1 MALLNNLFTKG
12 TGTINRNPSLR
23 KLNGLTL
30 YFPDFDFKLE
40 NRRELVQF
48 VKSTSFVI
56 DSFCVDGNKI
66 YKNYDLNVIFPI
78 KEKKHIGY
86 LSILFTLYMTSS
98 KFYMLAQ
105 HYKRYVLPLL
115 LVFISEIVLV
125 LYLITNIVS
134 SRETF
139 DIWTQMI
146 LLALPL
152 FFFLLIIVPIG
163 HREREPLP

>member
-1 MALLNNLFTKG
+1 
-12 TGTINRNPSLR
+12 
-23 KLNGLTL
+23 
-30 YFPDFDFKLE
+30 
-40 NRRELVQF
+40 
-48 VKSTSFVI
+48 
-56 DSFCVDGNKI
+56 
-66 YKNYDLNVIFPI
+66 
-78 KEKKHIGY
+78 
-86 LSILFTLYMTSS
+86 MTSS

-134 SRETF
+134 SLETF

>member
-1 MALLNNLFTKG
+1 
-12 TGTINRNPSLR
+12 
-23 KLNGLTL
+23 
-30 YFPDFDFKLE
+30 
-40 NRRELVQF
+40 
-48 VKSTSFVI
+48 
-56 DSFCVDGNKI
+56 
-66 YKNYDLNVIFPI
+66 
-78 KEKKHIGY
+78 
-86 LSILFTLYMTSS
+86 MTSS

-152 FFFLLIIVPIG
+152 FFFLLIIVPAIRIILSASAG
-163 HREREPLP
+163 SQEEGSILRHNSSRKS

>member
-1 MALLNNLFTKG
+1 MNKRHYEHTLPNIRG
-12 TGTINRNPSLR
+12 SLS
-23 KLNGLTL
+23 NT
-30 YFPDFDFKLE
+30 Y
-40 NRRELVQF
+40 
-48 VKSTSFVI
+48 
-56 DSFCVDGNKI
+56 
-66 YKNYDLNVIFPI
+66 
-78 KEKKHIGY
+78 
-86 LSILFTLYMTSS
+86 
-98 KFYMLAQ
+98 
-105 HYKRYVLPLL
+105 LL